1 MVVSTNVRL
10 HPDLEPLVFLLGTW
24 RGEGEGDYPTIEP
37 FSYTEEA
44 TFGHS
49 GRPLLSYL
57 QRTWSAG
64 DGAPM
69 HSESG
74 FLRPV
79 ADGSLE
85 LVIAHAF
92 GNVEVSEGSRHG
104 QRIELDSRALVP
116 TSTANEVD
124 SVRRVIE
131 VDGDTMTYRI
141 DMATSG
147 QPLQQHLVA
156 TLTRAR

>member
-1 MVVSTNVRL
+1 MSAGPPV
-10 HPDLEPLVFLLGTW
+10 HPDLEPLAFLLGTW
-24 RGEGEGDYPTIEP
+24 TGEGKGDYPSIEP

-44 TFGHS
+44 TFAHS
-49 GRPLLSYL
+49 GRPLLSYQ
-57 QRTWSAG
+57 QRTWSTVE
-64 DGAPM
+64 GAAM

-79 ADGSLE
+79 ATGALE

-92 GNVEVSEGSRHG
+92 GNVEVSEGSRQG
-104 QRIELDSRALVP
+104 QTIELVSRALVP
-116 TSTANEVD
+116 TSTAKEIE
-124 SVRRVIE
+124 SVRRIIA
-131 VDGDTMTYRI
+131 VDGDMMTYRI

-156 TLTRAR
+156 TLRRAE